1 MERIHLPEEA
11 RGLVRKERIDENEYG
26 VWKEKLYQDSRRFI
40 GEWEKM
46 DARFSWA
53 LEFYLKLAMD
63 TYEEYQKKGYADKIF
78 DQTFYDI
85 TIWCGE
91 CYRKHG
97 VYGLEELMWLGQS
110 VKMELFRLGRLQ
122 FEPIRTEKDRKG
134 KNQLIPAGTKALSVH
149 IPAGEPL
156 VYEECQKSFAE
167 ARAFFGGEYG
177 VFVCDSWLLSP
188 HLKEILPE
196 SSNIIRFQNL
206 FEVTEVNYAYPQAEQ
221 RIFGDVLEDKRQ
233 YPEDTSLRQRAKA
246 YVLAGRD
253 LGIGLGFY
261 AENIFSF
268 KSSSYRQKTIA
279 KE

>member
-1 MERIHLPEEA
+1 MKIEDIMERIHLPEEA

-134 KNQLIPAGTKALSVH
+134 KNQHIPAGTKALSVH

-206 FEVTEVNYAYPQAEQ
+206 FEVTEVSYAYPQAEQ

-253 LGIGLGFY
+253 LGIGAGF
-261 AENIFSF
+261 FVTF
-268 KSSSYRQKTIA
+268 
-279 KE
+279 